1 MNLLNHFMLGAI
13 SMACAVIGLFFLRFW
28 RRTGDRLLVIFAS
41 AFFLLGLNWAILT
54 FVNDQDERRPWIYLL
69 RAAAFVLIILGIVDK
84 NRSAKRIVNGKP

>member
-1 MNLLNHFMLGAI
+1 MSMINLFMLGAI

-28 RRTGDRLLVIFAS
+28 RRTGDRLLLIFAS
-41 AFFLLGLNWAILT
+41 AFFLLGLNWAKLT

-69 RAAAFVLIILGIVDK
+69 RAAAFVLIIISIVDK